1 MISEFTFTLTSPV
14 KYHAAG
20 QITEGMELL
29 LKAPSNKNRIE
40 SAKLKQGF
48 FRALKGMADG
58 RGNVDTDTAEN
69 KDSTISGSEVVS
81 VIMMSDVDL
90 SEYQENFR
98 QLLLNGV
105 CFVGNEKLTAPMFDS
120 LSDADTERLMGEYVA
135 NFLLASHLS
144 KMATK

>member
-1 MISEFTFTLTSPV
+1 MISEFTFTLSSPV
-14 KYHAAG
+14 KYHDAG
-20 QITEGMELL
+20 QIAEGFELL

-48 FRALKGMADG
+48 FRALKGMADN
-58 RGNVDTDTAEN
+58 RGNVDTDAAES

-105 CFVGNEKLTAPMFDS
+105 CFVGSEKLTTPMFDS
-120 LSDADTERLMGEYVA
+120 LSDSDTEKLMGEYIA

>member
-1 MISEFTFTLTSPV
+1 MISEFTFTLSSPV
-14 KYHAAG
+14 KYHDAG
-20 QITEGMELL
+20 QVTEGHELL

-48 FRALKGMADG
+48 FRALKSMADE
-58 RGNVDTDTAEN
+58 RGNVDTETAES
-69 KDSTISGSEVVS
+69 KDNLISGSEVVS
-81 VIMMSDVDL
+81 IIMMSGVDL

-98 QLLLNGV
+98 QLLLNGI
-105 CFVGNEKLTAPMFDS
+105 CFIGSEKLTAPMFDS
-120 LSDADTERLMGEYVA
+120 LSDSDTERLMGEYVA